1 MIALDEDALVCDL
14 AETYRVYDYRGLPP
28 KLVATLACGL
38 GQDSRIRQR
47 QHGLKVP
54 MSVFLIAQMADNLAA
69 IRWMLS
75 ADAQHGKNRPEFVSP
90 KLIEHEDNN
99 VQFESPDAFEE
110 FRAQLTGEG
119 ES

>member
-1 MIALDEDALVCDL
+1 MIALDEDALICDL

-28 KLVATLACGL
+28 RLVATLACGL
-38 GQDSRIRQR
+38 RQDSRIRQK
-47 QHGLKVP
+47 QYGLKAP
-54 MSVFLIAQMADNLAA
+54 MSVFLIAQAVDQLSA

-75 ADAQHGKNRPEFVSP
+75 SDGQEGKNRPEFVSL
-90 KLIEHEDNN
+90 KLIEHEENS
-99 VQFESPDAFEE
+99 VQFDSSDAFEE